1 MKLNLETKN
10 KEQEVLKEY
19 LENNVSEIL
28 ADKINNGVKITK
40 DGKTLLSKKDL
51 DGFIKY
57 ATEEARK
64 QAEKSATSACIHSD
78 IVFGWA
84 IHYFEEDSIEGK
96 LYNEDGSEY
105 KEVQN
110 KTTTQTYTPKLT
122 PKPEKPKQPS
132 LFDFLTPSNPP
143 KQENDNLSYK
153 AQCSTF
159 SQPDPIDSDD
169 ESDEENDFDEQDEE
183 LFGTPKV
190 VEKPKIPTYYT
201 EYVEY
206 ENSYPNAIILTK
218 IGDFYEVF
226 NENAQKTAQILDLVL
241 TSKDVGLDNKITMA
255 GFPYHI
261 KDKYFDKLTNQ
272 YNLVVLE
279 NGKPEFIKQKE
290 SPIIQNVDT
299 FDKDLCKMIS
309 ILLDNKVVIK

>member
-10 KEQEVLKEY
+10 KEQEVLKKY
-19 LENNVSEIL
+19 LENNASEIL
-28 ADKINNGVKITK
+28 SNKINNGVYINK
-40 DGKTLLSKKDL
+40 DGIRLLNKKDL

-64 QAEKSATSACIHSD
+64 QVEKNARSACIHSD

-84 IHYFEEDSIEGK
+84 IHYFEEDNIEGK

-105 KEVQN
+105 KQVEN
-110 KTTTQTYTPKLT
+110 KTTTQTFTPKLT

-132 LFDFLTPSNPP
+132 LFDFLTTNEQP
-143 KQENDNLSYK
+143 KQENNNLSYK

-183 LFGTPKV
+183 LFETPKV
-190 VEKPKIPTYYT
+190 VEKPKIPAYYT

-218 IGDFYEVF
+218 IGDFYEIF
-226 NENAQKTAQILDLVL
+226 NKNAQKSAKILDLTLV
-241 TSKDVGLDNKITMA
+241 SKDMGLDNKITMA

-261 KDKYFDKLTNQ
+261 RDKYFDKLTNQ
-272 YNLVVLE
+272 YNLVVLD
-279 NGKPEFIKQKE
+279 NGKVEFIKQKE

-309 ILLDNKVVIK
+309 ILLDSKVVIK